1 MAEPTVTLGSVRE
14 RPGFSAG
21 GDLIQ
26 FVDVPYTVVETG
38 STGLVSI
45 PKPQFSAELAH
56 RLVMDQVAEIW
67 KLHQAFG
74 QV

>member
-1 MAEPTVTLGSVRE
+1 MAGPTIKLGPVRE
-14 RPGFSAG
+14 RPGFGAG

-26 FVDVPYTVVETG
+26 FVDVPYTIEETG

-45 PKPQFSAELAH
+45 PKNQFSAELAH
-56 RLVMDQVAEIW
+56 RLVSDEAAELM

-74 QV
+74 